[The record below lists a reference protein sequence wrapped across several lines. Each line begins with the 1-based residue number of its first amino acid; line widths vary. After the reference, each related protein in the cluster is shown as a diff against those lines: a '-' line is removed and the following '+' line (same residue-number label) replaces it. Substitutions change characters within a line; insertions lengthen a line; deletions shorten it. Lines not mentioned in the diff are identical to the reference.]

1 VARRT
6 RKHAFPA
13 PKAQGGFTLIE
24 LLVALAV
31 LSVGMLGLSALFAL
45 QITANADAIRKNV
58 ANNVALGM
66 IERARAVPFYR
77 MVSWDPT
84 DERPAIPCQGSGA
97 ANEAD
102 RVDCLRP
109 DTGDATVPTAPYDG
123 LVGDNAFVPF
133 SALSS
138 EEIGAL
144 NASFT
149 TGMEIKRTFT
159 IVPDS
164 PAADMK
170 TITALVQ
177 WRVPGDPRVKTVSH
191 VIVRDMEVR

>member
-1 VARRT
+1 VTRPSRT
-6 RKHAFPA
+6 RPA
-13 PKAQGGFTLIE
+13 HRAQGGFTLIE

-45 QITANADAIRKNV
+45 QITANADSIRKNV

-66 IERARAVPFYR
+66 VERARSVPFYR

-97 ANEAD
+97 ANLANE
-102 RVDCLRP
+102 VDCLRP
-109 DTGDATVPTAPYDG
+109 DTANSAVPPAPYNG
-123 LVGDNAFVPF
+123 LVSDPDYVAFSDL
-133 SALSS
+133 SA

-149 TGMEIKRTFT
+149 AGMEIKRTYT
-159 IVPDS
+159 IVPDT

-170 TITALVQ
+170 TITAQVQ
-177 WRVPGDPRVKTVSH
+177 WRVPGSARITTVSH